1 MLKRVAALSIAILLP
16 VYLLPPRATLAA
28 EPIKIGALLTY
39 SGVYA
44 SIGEEMTNAMELAF
58 SQIGNT
64 VEGRPIQII
73 RADTE
78 AKPNIALQKAK
89 ELVGSDNVD
98 FLVGPVSSGE
108 GVALRDFV
116 AQSKIPML
124 APNALADEL
133 TREKCSPYII
143 PLGFSTLQFTK
154 PIGEWLPAHGV
165 KTVYTLAPDYVGP
178 HQIMDTFARYFT
190 KAGGKVVGAEFTP
203 FGKTNDF
210 APYLAKAKDAKPDAI
225 FAFYAGG
232 EGINFVKQAAD
243 FRIQDSM
250 KLSGPGWTVSP
261 LFLPAEGDAAAGFI
275 GLINYAPTIDTPEN
289 KAFQTAF
296 QAKYKKTASE
306 FGAQAYD
313 TAKFIIAAVTAMKGK
328 TDDHTA
334 MAKALRATKITG
346 PRGPISID
354 AASDHVVQNMYIVK
368 IEKTA
373 SGPQMSVVDTI
384 PQVKDEPSVCKLEY

>member
-1 MLKRVAALSIAILLP
+1 MLKRVALSIAALLP
-16 VYLLPPRATLAA
+16 VAIPGGAASAA
-28 EPIKIGALLTY
+28 EPIKVGALLTY

-44 SIGEEMTNAMELAF
+44 TIGEEMTNAMELAF
-58 SQIGNT
+58 SEVGNT
-64 VEGRPIQII
+64 VAGRPIQII

-78 AKPNIALQKAK
+78 AKPNVALQKAK

-116 AQSKIPML
+116 AQSKVPML

-143 PLGFSTLQFTK
+143 PTSFSSLQFSK
-154 PIGEWLPAHGV
+154 PIAEWLPKHDV

-178 HQIMDTFARYFT
+178 HQLMESFTKYFT
-190 KAGGKVVGAEFTP
+190 AAGGKVLASEFTP

-210 APYLAKAKDAKPDAI
+210 APYLAKAKEAKPDALY
-225 FAFYAGG
+225 AFYAGG

-243 FRIQDSM
+243 FRIQDGM
-250 KLSGPGWTVSP
+250 KLTGPGWTVSP
-261 LFLPAEGDAAAGFI
+261 LFLPAEGDAAVGFI

-289 KAFQTAF
+289 HAFQTAY
-296 QAKYKKTASE
+296 QAKYQKTASE
-306 FGAQAYD
+306 FAAQAYD
-313 TAKFIIAAVTAMKGK
+313 VAKFIIAAVTATKGK
-328 TDDHTA
+328 TDDHAA
-334 MAKALRATKITG
+334 MAKTIRATNIVG

-354 AASDHVVQNMYIVK
+354 AASDQVVQNMYIVK
-368 IEKTA
+368 IEKAA
-373 SGPQMSVVDTI
+373 SGPQMTVIDTI
-384 PQVKDEPSVCKLEY
+384 PQVKDDPSVCKLEY